1 MCHFPHRPCPRL
13 TDIFYLPSPPSYKE
27 GFQYAAALR
36 GCLRGCFD
44 EASASAHPEA
54 CGTVEMMENPR
65 GGSGLPHHH
74 RSTATAS
81 YVDDQ
86 GEAGAERDCFRKN
99 HFCFS

>member
-1 MCHFPHRPCPRL
+1 ML
-13 TDIFYLPSPPSYKE
+13 L
-27 GFQYAAALR
+27 ALR

-44 EASASAHPEA
+44 EASASARPEA

-81 YVDDQ
+81 YVGDHCRL
-86 GEAGAERDCFRKN
+86 ARCAVIVKKTF
-99 HFCFS
+99 FIFL